1 MILPN
6 PLAIAPFKRL
16 PDAPPELK
24 DWLSRHGWPIEIRR
38 MTAGDA
44 QYWDREVLPT
54 IKRIEFER
62 LVGIRPDAQ
71 PRADAYW
78 PATWSMIRRAYGTLS
93 HLPSM
98 MRPLK
103 PEPTA
108 PQTWTVLAPGNHGHV
123 PIGMLMGLTGQYLPE
138 GAPTG
143 PHVFAWLLTT
153 APDEHLEAN
162 GIPGAL
168 ALGRVLLDVVIQI
181 SLATSSE
188 GRVMLHA
195 DPRGGPGLLIFYS
208 RSMMLLLD
216 PAQVPRVVLNRKNDG
231 RYFLFDE
238 GRAGAFA
245 MSLDAYRTSSLP
257 GTRRTPEPV
266 RVR

>member
-16 PDAPPELK
+16 PDAPPDLK

-38 MTAGDA
+38 MTSGDA
-44 QYWDREVLPT
+44 LYWDREVLPT
-54 IKRIEFER
+54 IKRIEIER

-78 PATWSMIRRAYGTLS
+78 LATWSMIRRAYGTLS
-93 HLPSM
+93 HLSSM
-98 MRPLK
+98 VRPLK
-103 PEPTA
+103 SEPTT
-108 PQTWTVLAPGNHGHV
+108 PQTWTVLAPGNHGNV
-123 PIGMLMGLTGQYLPE
+123 PIGMLMGLARQDLPK

-143 PHVFAWLLTT
+143 PHAFAWLLTT

-162 GIPGAL
+162 GIPSTL
-168 ALGRVLLDVVIQI
+168 ALGKVLLDVIIQV
-181 SLATSSE
+181 SLATNCE
-188 GRVMLHA
+188 GRVILHA
-195 DPRGGPGLLIFYS
+195 DPRGGPGLLVFYS
-208 RSMMLLLD
+208 RSMMQLLD

-231 RYFLFDE
+231 RYFHFDE

-245 MSLDAYRTSSLP
+245 MSLDAYRRNSLP
-257 GTRRTPEPV
+257 DAQTTPDPV